1 MMKAIYKT
9 MLLILI
15 MITPLLSLA
24 QHHLYFHIPECPNT
38 VNIESEEIFD
48 FNISP
53 VPAKDFLNI
62 SFDNS
67 VQLNN
72 TSTVEVFDINGKII
86 NITYLE
92 SLKKE
97 LIFDVSSFKKGI
109 YFIRYKDQYTI
120 ITKKFII
127 TK

>member
-1 MMKAIYKT
+1 MIKAINKT

-15 MITPLLSLA
+15 IITPLFSLA

-38 VNIESEEIFD
+38 VNIESKEIFD

-53 VPAKDFLNI
+53 IPAKDFLNI

-72 TSTVEVFDINGKII
+72 TSTVEVFDINGKLI
-86 NITYLE
+86 NKTYLE

-97 LIFDVSSFKKGI
+97 LFIDVSSLKKGI
-109 YFIRYKDQYTI
+109 YFIRYKDQHTI